1 MVLTTQTKLQI
12 IELRAEGLPYAKI
25 AEEVKVSKQT
35 AVDVVGESR
44 DQIATL
50 QAIQMEALFEAQ
62 RVNLRGRVEQLSA
75 LQRRLLEEIERRDLS
90 DLSTDKLITLYL
102 NTTKNLK
109 EEVFTTKME
118 TTTEQAETSR
128 QREIFNKW

>member
-1 MVLTTQTKLQI
+1 MALTTQTRLQI
-12 IELRAEGLPYAKI
+12 IELRAEGLPFAKI

-44 DQIATL
+44 D
-50 QAIQMEALFEAQ
+50 
-62 RVNLRGRVEQLSA
+62 
-75 LQRRLLEEIERRDLS
+75 LS
-90 DLSTDKLITLYL
+90 DISTDKLITLYL

-109 EEVFTTKME
+109 EEVFTPKME